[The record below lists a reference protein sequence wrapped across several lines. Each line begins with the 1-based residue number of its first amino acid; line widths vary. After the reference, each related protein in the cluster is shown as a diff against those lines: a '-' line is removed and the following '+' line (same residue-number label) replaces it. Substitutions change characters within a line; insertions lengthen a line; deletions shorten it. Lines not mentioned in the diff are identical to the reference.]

1 MSNFTY
7 QQIVDFLRESTGDN
21 NWYLNNKIGQPIAHR
36 YFQPLAV
43 QRHVTEAVKK
53 MRKMKDEEHAGDFA
67 HKARQSAAAGKTTFT
82 IGGTTY
88 PVKANPN
95 VKENAEQVDEGSPEF
110 NARALRYAKAN
121 AAEKDREGRYSKKYP
136 GGKEQ
141 HAKDTAAFM
150 KRFPAPKNEEA
161 DILEG
166 AIDRISQIQVH
177 PYESGFAV
185 TLHSNNGPFSM
196 ETHPPKAAAV
206 KSAHEWH
213 RATGKEAKLHL
224 PEEVGQVDELT
235 GIKTDMG
242 KATKFYRGITNRI
255 KKKAKAGLDTTSNE
269 RSQQNASHA
278 IANMYKEEI
287 NKEEKMAEASHIN
300 GRVEDPMSLRP
311 KQTSLSH
318 VDAVKKYGKNNVKL
332 NGKNRLGKDI
342 VMVSVPLG
350 EQETTE
356 GYHDG
361 WNTPNSDRLNK
372 SWKSRERNYGVEP
385 EPRQHPA
392 HHDNS
397 PHDVHVDGKKWKT
410 FGSAAHAH
418 NVANKLSISG
428 KKASVHKTPDI
439 SEKAWSHGHGKM
451 SPHYWDRIK
460 HLEPKNEEVEQ
471 VYEVLNPSMG
481 ADKYIHDFVHS
492 DNPKFDGKSKKERI
506 RMALGAYYHAK
517 KNIQEYT
524 EHTHAVHFEN
534 GEGEWEGMAFIHAKD
549 DEDAKEQAHHMAN
562 SLKWAHLNMSHL
574 EKHTPIVEEG
584 VVSNEDELI
593 NILAETFGLDEAT
606 KEQKLAARAAR
617 NARMAGSFA
626 ATRSKMSVKL
636 QRRVGIAP
644 EKSVASTKVTHQS
657 KSVATAKSASHP
669 ENHDDSPVAKMRKIN
684 QARQDAYYA
693 KGGREGF
700 GSGGGSKNSSPLE
713 KAMLAVKEKPVKGA
727 GASPAELDAELKAK
741 KKPVAEA
748 YLSEKKMKKEELNTD
763 MLDGHENDKSSK
775 KKAKIVKKTSKLK
788 RKYMGKNKGR
798 TATGERAHVI
808 ETEVTLHDAKT

>member
-21 NWYLNNKIGQPIAHR
+21 NWYLNNKIGQPVAHR

-53 MRKMKDEEHAGDFA
+53 MKKMKDEEHAGDFA
-67 HKARQSAAAGKTTFT
+67 HKAKQSAAAGKTTFT

-95 VKENAEQVDEGSPEF
+95 VKEEAEQV
-110 NARALRYAKAN
+110 
-121 AAEKDREGRYSKKYP
+121 
-136 GGKEQ
+136 
-141 HAKDTAAFM
+141 
-150 KRFPAPKNEEA
+150 EEA
-161 DILEG
+161 NYTNIPSVVSNKV
-166 AIDRISQIQVH
+166 A
-177 PYESGFAV
+177 SGMTRAM
-185 TLHSNNGPFSM
+185 H
-196 ETHPPKAAAV
+196 KAAAKRYEADADDAHKEGKTHKRDWANNMAKNHNQAAKEMESV
-206 KSAHEWH
+206 K
-213 RATGKEAKLHL
+213 
-224 PEEVGQVDELT
+224 EEVELDELT

-242 KATKFYRGITNRI
+242 KATKFYRRITNRI

-278 IANMYKEEI
+278 IANMYKEE
-287 NKEEKMAEASHIN
+287 KMAEAAKWRSHPDAYNVDDEGIKTPRN
-300 GRVEDPMSLRP
+300 PNNP
-311 KQTSLSH
+311 KFRYDTLQHRADTANDAKTARGKKSALKTSL
-318 VDAVKKYGKNNVKL
+318 KKAKGQHGPEGVLPEQGVAEGLKYNTHDPFQDS
-332 NGKNRLGKDI
+332 NRRFKRRELEHELAHED
-342 VMVSVPLG
+342 
-350 EQETTE
+350 E
-356 GYHDG
+356 
-361 WNTPNSDRLNK
+361 WNRRT
-372 SWKSRERNYGVEP
+372 NYGRNV
-385 EPRQHPA
+385 H
-392 HHDNS
+392 HHDNT
-397 PHDVHVDGKKWKT
+397 PHDVHIDGKKWKT

-428 KKASVHKTPDI
+428 KKASVHKTPDV
-439 SEKAWSHGHGKM
+439 
-451 SPHYWDRIK
+451 
-460 HLEPKNEEVEQ
+460 VEQ
-471 VYEVLNPSMG
+471 VDEVLNPSMG
-481 ADKYIHDFVHS
+481 AEKYIHDFVHS
-492 DNPKFDGKSKKERI
+492 DNPKFGGKSKKERI

-534 GEGEWEGMAFIHAKD
+534 GKGEWEGMAFIHAKD

-562 SLKWAHLNMSHL
+562 SVKWAHLKMSHL

-593 NILAETFGLDEAT
+593 NVLAETFGLDEAT

-617 NARMAGSFA
+617 NARMAGNISA
-626 ATRSKMSVKL
+626 ARSKMSVKL

-644 EKSVASTKVTHQS
+644 EKSVASTKVSHQA
-657 KSVATAKSASHP
+657 KSVAAAKSASHP
-669 ENHDDSPVAKMRKIN
+669 ENHDESPVAKMRKIN

-700 GSGGGSKNSSPLE
+700 GSGGGTKNSSPLE
-713 KAMLAVKEKPVKGA
+713 RAMTAVKEKPVKGA

-775 KKAKIVKKTSKLK
+775 KKAKIVKKASKLK

-798 TATGERAHVI
+798 TATGEKAHVI
-808 ETEVTLHDAKT
+808 ETEVTLDDAKT